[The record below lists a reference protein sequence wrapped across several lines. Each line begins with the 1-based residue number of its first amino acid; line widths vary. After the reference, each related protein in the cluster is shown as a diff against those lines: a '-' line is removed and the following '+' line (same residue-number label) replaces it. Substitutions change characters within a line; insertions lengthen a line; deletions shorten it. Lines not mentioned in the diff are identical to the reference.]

1 MVYNPAHKPMYSV
14 YILKSGKDNNLYVGA
29 TSNLQQRL
37 SDHTQ
42 GKVFA
47 TKSRLPVKLVYC
59 EIYGDRRDAFKREK
73 MLKYNGQ
80 GLRRLKERLF
90 YSLST

>member
-1 MVYNPAHKPMYSV
+1 MHSV
-14 YILKSGKDNNLYVGA
+14 YILKSVKDSNLYIGA
-29 TSNLQQRL
+29 TSNLKKRL
-37 SDHTQ
+37 AAHHH
-42 GKVFA
+42 GEVFA

-59 EIYGDRRDAFKREK
+59 EIYCDRRDAFKREK

-90 YSLST
+90 YGLSI